1 MGAIVRRALIAALW
15 FATSCTP
22 SEHRAA
28 RDTYNHGAE
37 LLAKGDFEGAEKAF
51 LDSRSNAGVDPELRF
66 RAAYDLGCTYA
77 AHAAKTRAG
86 EDADLTAALELEEQA
101 VSWFT
106 DASHQRKDDQDTI
119 ANLAIARTRAQAMK
133 DELARDQHTLEGQL
147 DAVIEEQRD
156 VVDGARSAWVQVKQ
170 SGGADPAAQQKALVA
185 LADAERGIGAE
196 AGVIGDLA
204 DDEVDQIGKK
214 PEDKRDDKEKVRL
227 VQLKNLDV
235 YLTQGRSR
243 IAEARRK
250 LQDLAADDGLARSEA
265 AMIAL
270 KRAREQLLEPI
281 PILQA
286 VGSEEVDLIR
296 ETRAVAE
303 ATAPKL
309 LANSD
314 RKPVIPV
321 WMQPAAL
328 AERQTGLRD
337 RIDEVRARL
346 SAITDHA
353 DKPGANGEPPK
364 MSEDQ
369 AKELE
374 RYTRAAPFVTEASA
388 AMERAQHQL
397 ADGKLDDAGETERDS
412 VIAIGEAVEEF
423 ADLKQTIELAANTQ
437 KDLTALVTPGAT
449 QLEPKERA
457 EQAKQDLARN
467 LARLPKIK
475 TLLAEQAAKIDAEQK
490 QAEQKAV
497 APAQA
502 AQGSGAPPPPSPSPD
517 DIKKQ
522 FDGLRQQLADAE
534 PLRADA
540 EKAIAE
546 LQTAIAKNTDPL
558 APAKTA
564 EAKLDELREL
574 FFNLIEHLQDLIRKQ
589 GETRDQTT
597 TANGDDD
604 FTRAPK
610 LPGLVTSEDEHAQMA
625 KAIHDVLAKQADAAG
640 KKAGAQPPGPHA
652 QQGPDPKTLAAAA
665 DEVQLAQNSMADA
678 KTGLGKA
685 QAATNQ
691 SVSLKPA
698 VDAEAKAIE
707 HLQSALKLLQ
717 PPSKNNKKKQ
727 DKQQQAQGD
736 KQDQSKSGAG
746 QRANDE
752 DARRQRD
759 NAEKNDSKN
768 KDPVEQDW

>member
-1 MGAIVRRALIAALW
+1 VRRAWIAALW
-15 FATSCTP
+15 LATSCTP
-22 SEHRAA
+22 SEHREA

-66 RAAYDLGCTYA
+66 RSAYDLGCAYA
-77 AHAAKTRAG
+77 AHAAKARAG
-86 EDADLTAALELEEQA
+86 EDADLTAALDLEEQA

-106 DASHQRKDDQDTI
+106 QASHQRKGDRDTLE
-119 ANLAIARTRAQAMK
+119 NLAIARTRAQAMK
-133 DELARDQHTLEGQL
+133 DELLRDQNTLEGQL
-147 DAVIEEQRD
+147 DSVIEEQRE
-156 VVDGARSAWVQVKQ
+156 VVDGARSAWVQIKQ
-170 SGGADPAAQQKALVA
+170 TGGADPVAQQKPLIA
-185 LADAERGIGAE
+185 LADMERGVSAE

-214 PEDKRDDKEKVRL
+214 PEDKREDKEKVRL

-235 YLTQGRSR
+235 YLTQARSR
-243 IAEARRK
+243 VAEARRK
-250 LQDLAADDGLARSEA
+250 LQDLAAEDGLARCEA

-270 KRAREQLLEPI
+270 KRAREQLLDPTA
-281 PILQA
+281 ILQA
-286 VGSEEVDLIR
+286 VGGEEVDLIR
-296 ETRAVAE
+296 ETRAVSE

-314 RKPVIPV
+314 QKPVIPV

-353 DKPGANGEPPK
+353 DKPGDNGEPPK
-364 MSEDQ
+364 MTEEQ

-374 RYTRAAPFVTEASA
+374 RFTRATPFVTEASA

-397 ADGKLDDAGETERDS
+397 ADGKLDDAGGTEREA

-423 ADLKQTIELAANTQ
+423 ADLKQTIELATNTQ
-437 KDLTALVTPGAT
+437 KELTALVTPGAT

-490 QAEQKAV
+490 QAEQKAA
-497 APAQA
+497 APAQG
-502 AQGSGAPPPPSPSPD
+502 AQGSGTPPPPSPED
-517 DIKKQ
+517 LKKH
-522 FDGLRQQLADAE
+522 FDELRQQLAAAE

-546 LQTAIAKNTDPL
+546 LETAIAKNTDPL
-558 APAKTA
+558 APSKTA
-564 EAKLDELREL
+564 QAKLEELREL
-574 FFNLIEHLQDLIRKQ
+574 FFDLIEHLQDLIRKQ

-597 TANGDDD
+597 TANADDD

-610 LPGLVTSEDEHAQMA
+610 LPGLVTREDEHAQMA

-640 KKAGAQPPGPHA
+640 KTAGAQPPGPHA
-652 QQGPDPKTLAAAA
+652 QQGPDPKTLASAAS
-665 DEVQLAQNSMADA
+665 EVQLAQNSMADA

-707 HLQSALKLLQ
+707 HLQAALKLLQ
-717 PPSKNNKKKQ
+717 PPSKNKKKK
-727 DKQQQAQGD
+727 DKQQQQSQSD
-736 KQDQSKSGAG
+736 KPDQSKSGAG
-746 QRANDE
+746 QSANDE
-752 DARRQRD
+752 DARRQRE